1 MTFGGFSD
9 LKNLFSHSKEKNPYA
24 GLFKVA
30 VVDFLT
36 INNLNCSEHFVQML
50 AQNPMIEPV
59 LVKENFAKS
68 FLNFQ
73 GRNFFEFIEKGNKVL
88 RQTHSDVV
96 IWGYEEEGKIRI
108 NIQTPNQYN
117 IPNPPSFSLL
127 DSLFL
132 PLSYLNDTQKFPS
145 SILQIIT
152 AMIVAGTTPVTNLQ
166 KKYQAQILN
175 DIIKKL
181 SKESSPKDIN
191 REFMPYIM
199 NILAKLYLFNNLK
212 SLTANDV
219 KIISGLFETALKN
232 KQYMRLPIYYGIIY
246 ANLGQLYEQAY
257 SVLQKNPQYL
267 RLAISYYQSAQKN
280 MGRNYPYDYGH
291 TAYHLA
297 LLYFEFWKYNADLQ
311 ALRDAVA
318 NLRDAE
324 KIFIS
329 SQFPRTWCH
338 LEGLLGNYL
347 TALGMRADSAEIM
360 QMAINAYKQQQ
371 TLFVLGEYPLQWAEI
386 QEKIG
391 NIYYLLGKSRE
402 DENFMLEAKNYF
414 NSAIGI
420 YKDMK
425 IKDKA
430 AAAKR
435 NLDKVRN
442 YID

>member
-1 MTFGGFSD
+1 MTFGGFTE
-9 LKNLFSHSKEKNPYA
+9 LKNLFSHSKEKNPYT

-36 INNLNCSEHFVQML
+36 VNDLNCAEHFVQVL
-50 AQNPMIEPV
+50 AQNPMFEPI
-59 LVKENFAKS
+59 LIKENFAKS

-73 GRNFFEFIEKGNKVL
+73 GRNFFEFIDKGNKVL
-88 RQTHSDVV
+88 RQTNSDVV
-96 IWGYEEEGKIRI
+96 IWGYEEDGKIRL

-132 PLSYLNDTQKFPS
+132 PLSYLNDIKKFSPS
-145 SILQIIT
+145 MALIISGI
-152 AMIVAGTTPVTNLQ
+152 IVAGTTPVTNLQ
-166 KKYQAQILN
+166 KKYQAQILQ
-175 DIIKKL
+175 DIIRKL
-181 SKESSPKDIN
+181 SKDTSPKDIS

-199 NILAKLYLFNNLK
+199 NILGKLYMLSNLK
-212 SLTANDV
+212 NLTTNDV

-257 SVLQKNPQYL
+257 AVEQKNPQYL

-280 MGRNYPYDYGH
+280 MGRNYPYDYGQIS
-291 TAYHLA
+291 YHLA
-297 LLYFEFWKYNADLQ
+297 LLYFEFWKYGADLQ
-311 ALRDAVA
+311 ALRDAVS

-324 KIFIS
+324 KIYVS

-338 LEGLLGNYL
+338 IEGLLGNYL

-360 QMAINAYKQQQ
+360 QMSINAYKQQQ
-371 TLFVLGEYPLQWAEI
+371 KLFVLNEYPLQWADI

-391 NIYYLLGKSRE
+391 NIYYLLGKAH
-402 DENFMLEAKNYF
+402 DDDNFMLEAKNYF
-414 NSAIGI
+414 VSAIDI
-420 YKDMK
+420 YKDLK
-425 IKDKA
+425 LKDKIT
-430 AAAKR
+430 AAKR
-435 NLDKVRN
+435 NLEKVHN
-442 YID
+442 YIG